1 MFTVNEYLASI
12 QENLAPHTE
21 LLLNQLK
28 TLTASTFA
36 ADVELLDFAAFIEPL
51 SHEVSITLFSMDRD
65 ANEVFEEEGTPGF
78 AGSKS
83 VLDEIVYA
91 VVPDNQ
97 SEAFDAFYE
106 EHEET
111 LIEEEQR
118 LIGEWFRTCFE
129 QAGGATVELPCY
141 FGVHDEGQTLDLKR
155 NVWIDEEEKWD

>member
-12 QENLAPHTE
+12 QANLAPHTE
-21 LLLNQLK
+21 SLLNQLK

-129 QAGGATVELPCY
+129 QAGATVELPCY

>member
-21 LLLNQLK
+21 SLLNQLK